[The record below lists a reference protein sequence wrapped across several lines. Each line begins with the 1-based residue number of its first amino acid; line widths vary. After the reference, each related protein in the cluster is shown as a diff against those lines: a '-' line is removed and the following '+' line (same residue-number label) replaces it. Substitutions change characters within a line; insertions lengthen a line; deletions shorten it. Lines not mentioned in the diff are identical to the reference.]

1 MTGREN
7 MDRDLALFR
16 ELEEGRGL
24 PALRLYAWD
33 PWTVSLGRHQK
44 PEKALDL
51 DAMGSRGVPWVM
63 RPTGGRAVYHAE
75 EITYCVAAPTEGSFA
90 ETLAGT
96 HRSIASALLRFYR
109 DLGVPAELTRPAV
122 SADLDPR
129 SPAPCFV
136 APGLAEIEVGG
147 RKLAGSAQL
156 RGQRAFLQH
165 GSMPLGA
172 AHLDLAELIPGS
184 VESRSRAREILAE
197 KSASLS
203 DFLTILPHRE
213 TLFERMAAAF
223 AEEFAID
230 WRPSGSG

>member
-1 MTGREN
+1 

-51 DAMGSRGVPWVM
+51 DAMDRRGIPWVI
-63 RPTGGRAVYHAE
+63 RPTGGRAVYHAA

-90 ETLAGT
+90 ATLAGT
-96 HRSIASALLRFYR
+96 HRSIAGALLRFYR
-109 DLGVPAELTRPAV
+109 GLGVEAELTRPAV
-122 SADLDPR
+122 SAELDPR

-136 APGLAEIEVGG
+136 APGLAEIELGG

-165 GSMPLGA
+165 GSLPLEA
-172 AHLDLAELIPGS
+172 AHLDLAGLIPGS
-184 VESRSRAREILAE
+184 EESQARARKILAE

-203 DFLTILPHRE
+203 DFLSPLPDRKA
-213 TLFERMAAAF
+213 LFGALAAAF

-230 WRPSGSG
+230 WQPVDSV